1 MGKKS
6 KKQDRMT
13 RVVTLCVLA
22 VFLVILVLFTG
33 RILSRC
39 FSYELNHAYTADAP
53 LYWTVGRGMLNGIK
67 PYSGLYENKPV
78 GVFLISALSL
88 GLTDGTILCNV
99 CSLLCMLVIGLLP
112 AAYTLEFCLKK
123 KLPVEKILLYTGF
136 AWLLGMFL
144 MLYCEMRSG
153 GFQVENMGAAFIGLY
168 FWAIMHIQWE
178 KGDSRSS
185 PSYRKKCVR
194 PLIWTLLA
202 AFFAMC
208 GVMMKEPFAL
218 MAVAGSLLLLDSP
231 RDFLSRTVVPMC
243 TGGVM
248 ALVLLLC
255 CGVLPE
261 YFRIYLANMFGNHL
275 SVYGSPFSR
284 MLQFDKIT
292 ANISAFSKP
301 LLWIILLSVLLI
313 LHAGVFCARE
323 ISIRR
328 RLWRGLAMGIA
339 LFSASFC
346 VGLGGQYYNHHYIF
360 AAPLYILV
368 ILLACRILVDTTAEK
383 RFRPQAVAVAGLL
396 LLIFLKPQTDI
407 AFAGDYS
414 DKYASIVSQAN
425 YVDALLDYYGED
437 TYQFLGFNGENKFYG
452 LTKHSPKGP
461 AFAQDQ
467 YNFTEEDSWFSQQL
481 LNQLDEVNIVILDR
495 LNMPAINERV
505 QKILDTQFTTEPE
518 NPYTGMEKPAS
529 FRYRI
534 YYRIN

>member
-1 MGKKS
+1 
-6 KKQDRMT
+6 
-13 RVVTLCVLA
+13 
-22 VFLVILVLFTG
+22 
-33 RILSRC
+33 
-39 FSYELNHAYTADAP
+39 
-53 LYWTVGRGMLNGIK
+53 
-67 PYSGLYENKPV
+67 
-78 GVFLISALSL
+78 
-88 GLTDGTILCNV
+88 
-99 CSLLCMLVIGLLP
+99 
-112 AAYTLEFCLKK
+112 
-123 KLPVEKILLYTGF
+123 
-136 AWLLGMFL
+136 
-144 MLYCEMRSG
+144 
-153 GFQVENMGAAFIGLY
+153 
-168 FWAIMHIQWE
+168 
-178 KGDSRSS
+178 
-185 PSYRKKCVR
+185 
-194 PLIWTLLA
+194 
-202 AFFAMC
+202 
-208 GVMMKEPFAL
+208 
-218 MAVAGSLLLLDSP
+218 
-231 RDFLSRTVVPMC
+231 
-243 TGGVM
+243 
-248 ALVLLLC
+248 
-255 CGVLPE
+255 
-261 YFRIYLANMFGNHL
+261 MFGNHL

-313 LHAGVFCARE
+313 LHAGVFCARD

-328 RLWRGLAMGIA
+328 RLWRGLTMGVA

-495 LNMPAINERV
+495 LNMPAINEQV
-505 QKILDTQFTTEPE
+505 QEILDTQFTTKPE
-518 NPYTGMEKPAS
+518 DPYTGMEKPAS

-534 YYRIN
+534 YYRIR